1 MVVVF
6 DTNVWIS
13 AMHFR
18 DRRSPPVLALEYARN
33 QATIAI
39 CAEIREEIQRILI
52 GKFGWESVVVEY
64 RLGVLLARSVGV
76 AISGTLHACR
86 DPKDDM
92 ILECAVASGA
102 ECIISGDR
110 DLLVLDPYDGI
121 RIVAPADYLAMNL
134 RP

>member
-1 MVVVF
+1 M
-6 DTNVWIS
+6 N
-13 AMHFR
+13 FR

-52 GKFGWESVVVEY
+52 GNFGWESAVVEY
-64 RLGVLLARSVGV
+64 RLGVLFARSVDV

-102 ECIISGDR
+102 ACIISGDK
-110 DLLVLDPYDGI
+110 DLLALDPFDGI
-121 RIVAPADYLAMNL
+121 RIVGPAEYLAMNL

>member
-1 MVVVF
+1 
-6 DTNVWIS
+6 
-13 AMHFR
+13 MHFR

-39 CAEIREEIQRILI
+39 CVEICEEIQRILI
-52 GKFGWESVVVEY
+52 EKFGWEFAVVEY
-64 RLGVLLARSVGV
+64 RLGVLLAKSVTV

-92 ILECAVASGA
+92 ILECAVVSGA
-102 ECIISGDR
+102 ECIISGDK

-121 RIVAPADYLAMNL
+121 RIVGPAQYLAMN
-134 RP
+134 RRN